1 MDQVQVTDHRPREV
15 HIREAHIRE
24 PHRHIN
30 TLVMIKREAH
40 IRLHLVPVALHLLQ
54 VHLHHLPLLLREQ
67 QPRPLEL
74 LSRVRHKSV
83 HSNIIAF
90 YEQNFFLL
98 YNCVSTTFSKKR
110 RHNNKDYSVCLF

>member
-15 HIREAHIRE
+15 HILEAHIRE

-54 VHLHHLPLLLREQ
+54 VHLRHLLHLLLEQ
-67 QPRPLEL
+67 QPRLLEL
-74 LSRVRHKSV
+74 LPRVRHKSV
-83 HSNIIAF
+83 HGNTIAF
-90 YEQNFFLL
+90 YEQNFEKNFFLL
-98 YNCVSTTFSKKR
+98 YNCVSTTFSKKT
-110 RHNNKDYSVCLF
+110 SS

>member
-15 HIREAHIRE
+15 HILEVHILEAHIQE

-54 VHLHHLPLLLREQ
+54 VHLHHLPLLLLEQ

-74 LSRVRHKSV
+74 LPRVRHKSV
-83 HSNIIAF
+83 HGNIIAF

-98 YNCVSTTFSKKR
+98 YKCVSTTFSKKT
-110 RHNNKDYSVCLF
+110 SS